1 VKTKLP
7 WILTALLA
15 IALVAVLVARP
26 STKSSAASTTS
37 AGEKKVLYWID
48 AMNPTHKFDK
58 PGKAPDGMDLV
69 PVYDEAASPATQDS
83 ARKKVLYWVDPM
95 HPAYRSDRPGIA
107 PDCGMK
113 LVPVYDDGAG
123 TATSTVSGYANVKL
137 TAERQQLIGVQTGMT
152 EMRSLGRSVRTV
164 GRVTADETRLYKIT
178 TKFDGYIEKLYV
190 NVTGQEIRKGQPLF
204 SVYSPDLL
212 STQQDYLLAMRAAKQ
227 APSLLAAARQRLL
240 LWDITPAE
248 IRELERT
255 GTARKSVT
263 IHSPANGYVLNKIA
277 VDGARVT
284 AGEPLF
290 EIANLDRLWIQ
301 ADVYESELQ
310 FIRLGAPTTTTLSH
324 IPGRT
329 WTGRVTFIAPTV
341 DPMTRTVKVRTEIEN
356 ADGVVKPDMF
366 GDVVIQ
372 QPERR
377 VIVVPDSA
385 VLQTGTR
392 SVVFVVRGDGTFEPR
407 EITVGTKE
415 DELYEVRS
423 GLAAGEKVVTQANFL
438 IDSESRL
445 KAALAQMKPETR
457 GQKAEGRRQKAEVEH
472 VHESH

>member
-1 VKTKLP
+1 MIMKTKLP
-7 WILTALLA
+7 WILTILLA
-15 IALVAVLVARP
+15 ITLIAVLVARP
-26 STKSSAASTTS
+26 S
-37 AGEKKVLYWID
+37 AGGKKALYWID
-48 AMNPTHKFDK
+48 AMNPTHRFDK

-69 PVYDEAASPATQDS
+69 PVYAESAAPAAAQ
-83 ARKKVLYWVDPM
+83 KKILYWVDPM
-95 HPAYRSDRPGIA
+95 HPAYKSDKPGKA
-107 PDCGMK
+107 PDCGME
-113 LVPVYDDGAG
+113 LVPVYADEGG
-123 TATSTVSGYANVKL
+123 STASAVSGYANLKL
-137 TAERQQLIGVQTGMT
+137 TSDRKQLIGVQTGMT

-164 GRVTADETRLYKIT
+164 GRVAVDETRLYKIN

-190 NVTGQEIRKGQPLF
+190 NVTGQQIRKGQPLF

-212 STQQDYLLAMRAAKQ
+212 ATQQEYLLAMRAATQ
-227 APSLLAAARQRLL
+227 VPSLLAATRQRLL

-263 IHSPANGYVLNKIA
+263 IYSPTNGFVLNKIA
-277 VDGARVT
+277 VAGARVT

-290 EIANLDRLWIQ
+290 EIANLDRVWIQ

-310 FIRLGAPTTTTLSH
+310 FIRMGAPATTTLSYL
-324 IPGRT
+324 PGRT

-341 DPMTRTVKVRTEIEN
+341 DPMTRTVKVRSEFDN
-356 ADGVVKPDMF
+356 ADGALKPDMF

-372 QPERR
+372 QPARQ
-377 VIVVPDSA
+377 VVVVPDSA

-392 SVVFVVRGDGTFEPR
+392 SVVFVVKADGTFEPR
-407 EITVGTKE
+407 EVSVGTKTE
-415 DELYEVRS
+415 QVYEVRS

-445 KAALAQMKPETR
+445 KAALAGMSPALK
-457 GQKAEGRRQKAEVEH
+457 QKAESKKQK
-472 VHESH
+472 

>member
-1 VKTKLP
+1 MIMKTKLP
-7 WILTALLA
+7 WILTILLA
-15 IALVAVLVARP
+15 ITLAVVLVARTSSKP
-26 STKSSAASTTS
+26 STPSTAP
-37 AGEKKVLYWID
+37 AGERKVLYWID

-69 PVYDEAASPATQDS
+69 PVYDEAASQAKPPSTE
-83 ARKKVLYWVDPM
+83 KKILYWVDPM
-95 HPAYRSDRPGIA
+95 HPAYRSDKPGIA

-113 LVPVYDDGAG
+113 LVPVYDDGPV
-123 TATSTVSGYANVKL
+123 ATSTVSGYSNVKL

-164 GRVTADETRLYKIT
+164 GRITADETRLYKIT
-178 TKFDGYIEKLYV
+178 TRLDGYIEKLYV

-263 IHSPANGYVLNKIA
+263 IHSPTNGFVINKIA

-290 EIANLDRLWIQ
+290 EIANLDRLWSQ
-301 ADVYESELQ
+301 ADV
-310 FIRLGAPTTTTLSH
+310 
-324 IPGRT
+324 
-329 WTGRVTFIAPTV
+329 
-341 DPMTRTVKVRTEIEN
+341 
-356 ADGVVKPDMF
+356 
-366 GDVVIQ
+366 
-372 QPERR
+372 
-377 VIVVPDSA
+377 
-385 VLQTGTR
+385 
-392 SVVFVVRGDGTFEPR
+392 
-407 EITVGTKE
+407 
-415 DELYEVRS
+415 
-423 GLAAGEKVVTQANFL
+423 
-438 IDSESRL
+438 
-445 KAALAQMKPETR
+445 
-457 GQKAEGRRQKAEVEH
+457 
-472 VHESH
+472 

>member
-1 VKTKLP
+1 MKTKLP
-7 WILTALLA
+7 WILTAVFA
-15 IALVAVLVARP
+15 IALVVVLIARP
-26 STKSSAASTTS
+26 STKSGTS
-37 AGEKKVLYWID
+37 GTAGEKKVLYWVD
-48 AMNPTHKFDK
+48 AMNPTHKSDK

-69 PVYDEAASPATQDS
+69 PVYAEGQTAAAPPE
-83 ARKKVLYWVDPM
+83 KKVLYWVDPM
-95 HPAYRSDRPGIA
+95 HPAYKSDKPGIA
-107 PDCGMK
+107 PDCGMQ
-113 LVPVYDDGAG
+113 LVPVYADGAEPA
-123 TATSTVSGYANVKL
+123 ATSTVGGYANVKL
-137 TAERQQLIGVQTGMT
+137 TSSRQQLIGVQTGMT

-164 GRVTADETRLYKIT
+164 GRVAVDETRLYKIS

-190 NVTGQEIRKGQPLF
+190 NVTGQQIRKGQPLF

-212 STQQDYLLAMRAAKQ
+212 ATQQEYLLALRAAKES
-227 APSLLAAARQRLL
+227 PSLLAAARQRLH

-248 IRELERT
+248 IKELERT
-255 GTARKSVT
+255 GAARKSIT
-263 IHSPANGYVLNKIA
+263 IYSPTNGYVLNKIA

-290 EIANLDRLWIQ
+290 EIANLDHVWIQ

-310 FIRLGAPTTTTLSH
+310 FIRLGAVATSTLSY

-341 DPMTRTVKVRTEIEN
+341 DPMTRTVKVRSEFDN
-356 ADGVVKPDMF
+356 PDGALKPDMF

-372 QPERR
+372 QPARE

-392 SVVFVVRGDGTFEPR
+392 SVVFVVNGDGTFEPR
-407 EITVGTKE
+407 EVSVGTKTE
-415 DELYEVRS
+415 QVYEVRS
-423 GLAAGEKVVTQANFL
+423 GLKAGEKVVTQANFL

-445 KAALAQMKPETR
+445 KAALAQMNGP
-457 GQKAEGRRQKAEVEH
+457 GEH
-472 VHESH
+472 QHGK

>member
-1 VKTKLP
+1 MTMRTKLP
-7 WILTALLA
+7 WIFTILLA
-15 IALVAVLVARP
+15 ITLVVVLVARP
-26 STKSSAASTTS
+26 SARPSAASTPS
-37 AGEKKVLYWID
+37 AGAKKVLYWID

-69 PVYDEAASPATQDS
+69 PVYDEAASQATQPS
-83 ARKKVLYWVDPM
+83 ARKKILYWVDPM
-95 HPAYRSDRPGIA
+95 HPAYRSDKPGIA

-113 LVPVYDDGAG
+113 LVPVYEDGAG
-123 TATSTVSGYANVKL
+123 AATSMVSGYANVKL
-137 TAERQQLIGVQTGMT
+137 TAERRQLIGVQTGMT

-190 NVTGQEIRKGQPLF
+190 NVTGQQIRKGQPLF

-248 IRELERT
+248 IRQLERT

-263 IHSPANGYVLNKIA
+263 IYSPTNGYVINKIA

-341 DPMTRTVKVRTEIEN
+341 DPMTRTVKVRAELDN
-356 ADGVVKPDMF
+356 ADGAVKPDMF

-415 DELYEVRS
+415 DEFYEVRS
-423 GLAAGEKVVTQANFL
+423 GLAANEKVVTQANFL

-445 KAALAQMKPETR
+445 KAALAQMNAPGGHQH
-457 GQKAEGRRQKAEVEH
+457 GQ
-472 VHESH
+472 